1 MTTAFQREASLRRG
15 LADSTDRLYLRPL
28 GLTEGEAAEAAIAAG
43 LAVRLAGARRAF
55 CLADLYLR
63 KADGRIVAVAATP
76 AQLRDWA
83 AAEGLSEKIESWLAR
98 LSMPRPD
105 FAGLAM
111 DRPQIMGVVNVTPD
125 SFSDGGNFLDSE
137 TAIRQAKA
145 LADAGATI
153 LDIGGESTRPGS
165 AEVPAAEELSRVVP
179 VIRALAGLEA
189 VISIDSRRAAVMAAA
204 LEAGAGIV
212 NDVTALTGDTGTGDA
227 GSLDLVAAK
236 QAPVILMHMRGTP
249 QTMQHDPDYRFAP
262 LDIYDYLEA
271 RVEACLAAGLPLS
284 HIAIDPGIGFGKNV
298 QHNLQLLSHLGL
310 FHGLGCPVLLG
321 VSRKGFIGKLSRG
334 EAPKRR
340 VPGSLAAALE
350 GARQGVQMIRV
361 HDVDETRQAL
371 AVAQGIAIPRP
382 A

>member
-1 MTTAFQREASLRRG
+1 MTASFQREASLRRG

-28 GLTEGEAAEAAIAAG
+28 GLLEGEAAEASIAAG
-43 LAVRLAGARRAF
+43 LAIRLAGAARAF
-55 CLADLYLR
+55 SLADLYLR
-63 KADGRIVAVAATP
+63 RADGRITAIAATP
-76 AQLRDWA
+76 LQLRDWA
-83 AAEGLSEKIESWLAR
+83 ADEGLTDKVEAWFAR

-125 SFSDGGNFLDSE
+125 SFSDGGDFLDPDR
-137 TAIRQAKA
+137 AIRQAQA
-145 LADAGATI
+145 LAEAGASI

-165 AEVPAAEELSRVVP
+165 AEVPADEEQARVVP
-179 VIRALAGLEA
+179 VIRALAGSGA
-189 VISIDSRRAAVMAAA
+189 AISIDSRRAFVMAAA
-204 LEAGAGIV
+204 LDAGAGIV
-212 NDVTALTGDTGTGDA
+212 NDVTALTGDPGTGDT
-227 GSLDLVAAK
+227 GSLDLVAAR
-236 QAPVILMHMRGTP
+236 QAPTILMHMRGTP
-249 QTMQHDPDYRFAP
+249 QTMQNDPDYRFAP

-284 HIAIDPGIGFGKNV
+284 HIAIDPGIGFGKTV
-298 QHNLQLLSHLGL
+298 RHNLELLSHLAL

-334 EAPKRR
+334 EEPKRR

-371 AVAQGIAIPRP
+371 AIAGAI
-382 A
+382 AD

>member
-28 GLTEGEAAEAAIAAG
+28 GLIEGEAAEAAIAAD
-43 LAVRLAGARRAF
+43 LAVRLAGVARAF
-55 CLADLYLR
+55 SLADLYLR
-63 KADGRIVAVAATP
+63 KADGRVVAIAATP

-83 AAEGLSEKIESWLAR
+83 AAEGLTEKIESWLAR

-111 DRPQIMGVVNVTPD
+111 DRPQVMGVVNVTPD
-125 SFSDGGNFLDSE
+125 SFSDGGDFLDSGE
-137 TAIRQAKA
+137 ATGQARA
-145 LADAGATI
+145 LAGAGAAI

-165 AEVPAAEELSRVVP
+165 LDVPADEELSRVVP
-179 VIRALAGLEA
+179 VIRALAGLDVA
-189 VISIDSRRAAVMAAA
+189 ISIDSRRAAVMAAA
-204 LEAGAGIV
+204 LEAGAAIV
-212 NDVTALTGDTGTGDA
+212 NDVTALTGDA
-227 GSLDLVAAK
+227 GSLALVAGR
-236 QAPVILMHMRGTP
+236 QAPAILMHMRGTP

-262 LDIYDYLEA
+262 LDIYDYLET

-298 QHNLQLLSHLGL
+298 RHNLELLSHLAL
-310 FHGLGCPVLLG
+310 FHGLGCPILLG

-350 GARQGVQMIRV
+350 GIRQGVQMIRV

-371 AVAQGIAIPRP
+371 AVAQGIAAPRS

>member
-1 MTTAFQREASLRRG
+1 MTTVFQREASPRRG

-28 GLTEGEAAEAAIAAG
+28 GLVEGEAAEAAIAAG
-43 LAVRLAGARRAF
+43 LAVRLAGAARAF
-55 CLADLYLR
+55 TLVDLYMR
-63 KADGRIVAVAATP
+63 KTDGRILAVATTP

-83 AAEGLSEKIESWLAR
+83 AAEGLSVKIDAWFAR

-125 SFSDGGNFLDSE
+125 SFSDGGDFLDSD
-137 TAIRQAKA
+137 TAIRQAMA
-145 LADAGATI
+145 LAGAGASI

-165 AEVPAAEELSRVVP
+165 AGVPADEEMSRVLP
-179 VIRALAGLEA
+179 VIRALAGTGA
-189 VISIDSRRAAVMAAA
+189 AISIDSRRASVMAAA

-212 NDVTALTGDTGTGDA
+212 NDVTALTGDS
-227 GSLDLVAAK
+227 GSLDLVAAR
-236 QAPVILMHMRGTP
+236 QAPTILMHMRGTP
-249 QTMQHDPDYRFAP
+249 QTMQNDPDYCFAP

-284 HIAIDPGIGFGKNV
+284 HIAVDPGIGFGKNV
-298 QHNLQLLSHLGL
+298 RHNLELLSHLAL

-334 EAPKRR
+334 EEPKRR
-340 VPGSLAAALE
+340 LPGSLAAALE
-350 GARQGVQMIRV
+350 GVRQGVQMVRV

-371 AVAQGIAIPRP
+371 AVAQAMAG
-382 A
+382 

>member
-1 MTTAFQREASLRRG
+1 MTAFQREASLRRG

-28 GLTEGEAAEAAIAAG
+28 GLLEGEAAEAAIAAG
-43 LAVRLAGARRAF
+43 IAIPLAGAARAF
-55 CLADLYLR
+55 SLVDLYLR
-63 KADGRIVAVAATP
+63 KSDGRIVALSATP

-83 AAEGLSEKIESWLAR
+83 AGEGLTEKVEAWFAR

-105 FAGLAM
+105 FGGLAM

-125 SFSDGGNFLDSE
+125 SFSDGGDFLDPDR
-137 TAIRQAKA
+137 AVRQARA
-145 LADAGATI
+145 LADAGASI

-165 AEVPAAEELSRVVP
+165 AEVPADEEQARVVP
-179 VIRALAGLEA
+179 VIRALAETGA
-189 VISIDSRRAAVMAAA
+189 AISIDSRRASVMAAA

-212 NDVTALTGDTGTGDA
+212 NDVTALTGDS
-227 GSLDLVAAK
+227 GSLDLVAAR
-236 QAPVILMHMRGTP
+236 QAPTILMHMRGTP
-249 QTMQHDPDYRFAP
+249 QTMQNDPDYRFAP

-284 HIAIDPGIGFGKNV
+284 HIAIDPGIGFGKTIR
-298 QHNLQLLSHLGL
+298 HNLELLSHLAL

-334 EAPKRR
+334 EEPKRR

-350 GARQGVQMIRV
+350 GVRQGVQMIRV
-361 HDVDETRQAL
+361 HDVDETRQAF
-371 AVAQGIAIPRP
+371 AIAQGIAGQGI
-382 A
+382 AG

>member
-1 MTTAFQREASLRRG
+1 MPTAFLREASLRRG

-28 GLTEGEAAEAAIAAG
+28 GLSEGEAAEAAIAAG

-83 AAEGLSEKIESWLAR
+83 EAEGLSEKIESRLAR

-105 FAGLAM
+105 FAGLTM

-125 SFSDGGNFLDSE
+125 SFSDGGDFLDFE

-145 LADAGATI
+145 LADAGAAI

-179 VIRALAGLEA
+179 VIRALAGTA
-189 VISIDSRRAAVMAAA
+189 AAISIDSRRAPVMAAA
-204 LEAGAGIV
+204 LEAGAAIV
-212 NDVTALTGDTGTGDA
+212 NDVTALTGDTG
-227 GSLDLVAAK
+227 SLDLAAAR

-271 RVEACLAAGLPLS
+271 RVEACRAAGLPLS

-298 QHNLQLLSHLGL
+298 QHNLELLSHLAL
-310 FHGLGCPVLLG
+310 FHGFGCPILLG

-371 AVAQGIAIPRP
+371 AVAQGIAMPRP

>member
-1 MTTAFQREASLRRG
+1 MTAFQREASLRRG

-28 GLTEGEAAEAAIAAG
+28 GLLEGEAAEAAIAAG
-43 LAVRLAGARRAF
+43 IVIPLAGAARAF
-55 CLADLYLR
+55 SLVDLYLR
-63 KADGRIVAVAATP
+63 KADGRIVALSATP

-83 AAEGLSEKIESWLAR
+83 AGEGLTEKVEAWFAR

-105 FAGLAM
+105 FGGLAM

-125 SFSDGGNFLDSE
+125 SFSDGGDFLAPDR
-137 TAIRQAKA
+137 AVRQARA
-145 LADAGATI
+145 LAEAGASI

-165 AEVPAAEELSRVVP
+165 AEVPADEEQARVVP
-179 VIRALAGLEA
+179 VIRALAETGA
-189 VISIDSRRAAVMAAA
+189 AISIDSRRASVMAAA

-212 NDVTALTGDTGTGDA
+212 NDVTALTGDS
-227 GSLDLVAAK
+227 GSLDLVAAR
-236 QAPVILMHMRGTP
+236 QAPTILMHMRGTP
-249 QTMQHDPDYRFAP
+249 QTMQNDPDYRFAP

-284 HIAIDPGIGFGKNV
+284 HIAIDPGIGFGKTIR
-298 QHNLQLLSHLGL
+298 HNLELLSHLAL

-334 EAPKRR
+334 EEPKRR

-350 GARQGVQMIRV
+350 GVRQGVQMIRV
-361 HDVDETRQAL
+361 HDVDETRQAF
-371 AVAQGIAIPRP
+371 AIAQSIAGQGIAG
-382 A
+382 